1 MCLNVIVSYRT
12 ESSFSTRKSST
23 VSVSHLSILC
33 VCVCVCVCA
42 CACVCTCMQ
51 VECADRRNT
60 LNNTGVV
67 NYGATCHVRPCQF
80 MLQT

>member
-33 VCVCVCVCA
+33 VCVCVCVC
-42 CACVCTCMQ
+42 TCMQ
-51 VECADRRNT
+51 VECAHRRNT